1 MKTLISP
8 QMKRKFA
15 NLDLLVYIGP
25 YLLFF
30 FIFTILP
37 VIVSYFIAFCQFNTM
52 EFPQWVGLE
61 NFRRLFLE
69 EEYFGLAMSN
79 SLVLAAVSGPVNYLV
94 AFAFSWALN
103 EIPSKPRTILTML
116 FYLPSLSGGFT
127 FIIDLL
133 FSGDR
138 YGYLNSWLIQLDIV
152 DEPIIW
158 SKDEDYMLLI
168 AIIIMLWSALGTQFL
183 IFLSS
188 LQSVDK
194 TLYEA
199 AAVDGITNRW
209 QELYYITLPSIKSQL
224 MLNAILSITGAVN
237 ITAPALFGFPTNN
250 YKLYTV
256 TMLATDYST
265 RLEMGYVTAISS
277 LLLLISVLLNK
288 MIQFLISKIGT

>member
-1 MKTLISP
+1 MVQLSPKMKKKL
-8 QMKRKFA
+8 Q
-15 NLDLLVYIGP
+15 NLDLLIYLGP
-25 YLLFF
+25 YLVVF

-52 EFPQWVGLE
+52 EFPEWVGLE

-69 EEYFGLAMSN
+69 EEYFGMALSN
-79 SLVLAAVSGPVNYLV
+79 SFVLAAISGPVNYMV

-103 EIPSKPRTILTML
+103 EIPSKPRTILTMF
-116 FYLPSLSGGFT
+116 FYLPALSGGFT

-138 YGYLNSWLIQLDIV
+138 YGFLNAWLLQLNLI

-158 SKDEDYMLLI
+158 SKDEDLMLPV

-194 TLYEA
+194 SLYEA
-199 AAVDGITNRW
+199 AAVDGISNRW
-209 QELYYITLPSIKSQL
+209 QELYYITLPSIKGQL
-224 MLNAILSITGAVN
+224 MLNAILSITAAVN
-237 ITAPALFGFPTNN
+237 IAAPALFGFPTNN

-256 TMLATDYST
+256 TMLSTDYAT

>member
-1 MKTLISP
+1 MVQLSPKMKKKL
-8 QMKRKFA
+8 Q
-15 NLDLLVYIGP
+15 NLDLLIDLGP
-25 YLLFF
+25 YLVVF

-52 EFPQWVGLE
+52 EFPEWVGLE

-69 EEYFGLAMSN
+69 EEYFGLALSN
-79 SLVLAAVSGPVNYLV
+79 SFVLAAISGPVNYLV

-103 EIPSKPRTILTML
+103 EIPSKPRTLLTMF
-116 FYLPSLSGGFT
+116 FYLPALSGGFT

-138 YGYLNSWLIQLDIV
+138 YGFLNAWLLQLNLI
-152 DEPIIW
+152 DEPVIW
-158 SKDEDYMLLI
+158 AKDENYMLPV

-194 TLYEA
+194 SLYEA
-199 AAVDGITNRW
+199 AAVDGISNRW
-209 QELYYITLPSIKSQL
+209 QELYYITLPSIKGQL
-224 MLNAILSITGAVN
+224 MLNAILSITSAVN
-237 ITAPALFGFPTNN
+237 ISAPALFGFPTNN